1 LKATIP
7 CACQYFFFKAE
18 KLVQNHP
25 DFWKIMFLPSHVHLL
40 LQLPGNR
47 SQRAASAV
55 SAIVTATRWPPN
67 LC

>member
-1 LKATIP
+1 
-7 CACQYFFFKAE
+7 
-18 KLVQNHP
+18 
-25 DFWKIMFLPSHVHLL
+25 MFLPSHVHLL